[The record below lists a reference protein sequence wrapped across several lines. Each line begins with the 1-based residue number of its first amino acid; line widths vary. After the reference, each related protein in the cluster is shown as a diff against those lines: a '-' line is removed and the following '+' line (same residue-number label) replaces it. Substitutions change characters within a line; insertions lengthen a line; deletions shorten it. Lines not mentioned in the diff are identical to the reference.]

1 MKTKEKHRQ
10 QLLDEI
16 LELIGELTIY
26 ETHPDEV
33 AKLYA
38 AFQLVSLR
46 IGEEM
51 LKLRNK
57 NR

>member
-1 MKTKEKHRQ
+1 MKTKEKHQQ
-10 QLLDEI
+10 QLIDKI
-16 LELIGELTIY
+16 FELIKELTIY

-51 LKLRNK
+51 LKLRSK
-57 NR
+57 IL

>member
-1 MKTKEKHRQ
+1 MQTKEKHQQ
-10 QLLDEI
+10 QLLGEI
-16 LELIGELTIY
+16 FELIKELVIY

-46 IGEEM
+46 VGKEM
-51 LKLRNK
+51 LKLRN
-57 NR
+57 NGA